1 MSILEAMKVMIDG
14 GAVTHASLPKKGLY
28 ACDFIQWTEKGIVD
42 HEGFQRSM
50 LWYNIMKDLE
60 TYNKNWIKVK

>member
-50 LWYNIMKDLE
+50 LWYNIMKDLK